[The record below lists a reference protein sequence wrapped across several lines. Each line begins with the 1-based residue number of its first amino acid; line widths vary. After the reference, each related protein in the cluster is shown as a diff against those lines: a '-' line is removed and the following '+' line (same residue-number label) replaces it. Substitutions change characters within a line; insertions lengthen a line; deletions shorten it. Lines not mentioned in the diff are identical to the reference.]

1 MKAGPWSA
9 GLLAVGLALLALGC
23 GRSGFSI
30 APTTLRVEVSL
41 TGGTIGQNLL
51 VLTWTGQWLTDTPGS
66 QGSQGGAT
74 TDSYAFGLPPA
85 SQTAPPPPIIFP
97 DSHDL
102 RPGIWQISLS
112 VVGGNPPTPPIIDTT
127 CSVEIRP
134 NTVNVIPFTQGLPSC
149 SAPLG
154 LVP

>member
-9 GLLAVGLALLALGC
+9 GLVAVGLAFLALGC
-23 GRSGFSI
+23 GRSGFSTV
-30 APTTLRVEVSL
+30 PTTLRVEVWL

-51 VLTWTGQWLTDTPGS
+51 VLTWTGQWLTYTA
-66 QGSQGGAT
+66 GSQGGAT
-74 TDSYAFGLPPA
+74 TDSYTFGLPLA

-134 NTVNVIPFTQGLPSC
+134 NTVNVVQFTQGLPGC